1 MLTRLTLFV
10 TLGLAALL
18 TGCATPLGDPA
29 STRTTAWQSSD
40 ELMDHI
46 AGVFDN
52 DKGSLNV
59 DRVEGR
65 LWMGKEQYRV
75 SLSNWEAVG
84 ENESFYKWGMTA
96 QDFAEEHAA
105 VAQRGLALLQKQI
118 FRDAG
123 GTTRIQAVWAA
134 PSE

>member
-18 TGCATPLGDPA
+18 TGCATPLADPA
-29 STRTTAWQSSD
+29 TRTTAWQSSD

-46 AGVFDN
+46 AGAFDN

-59 DRVEGR
+59 SRVEGR
-65 LWMGKEQYRV
+65 LWMGQEQYRA
-75 SLSNWEAVG
+75 SLVDWPAVG
-84 ENESFYKWGMTA
+84 ENESYYKWGMDTT
-96 QDFAEEHAA
+96 DFAEEHAA

-118 FRDAG
+118 YRDARG
-123 GTTRIQAVWAA
+123 VTRIQAVWAA